1 MSVSEKYR
9 KDLEEICAHRYDLG
23 SDLWTS
29 EDKRILKGSSFSL
42 IESVQYLLEI
52 GMKPEDPLLMEAGD
66 LLFPFG
72 EKMAGF
78 KCIPKAPS
86 ILARPFMY

>member
-1 MSVSEKYR
+1 
-9 KDLEEICAHRYDLG
+9 
-23 SDLWTS
+23 
-29 EDKRILKGSSFSL
+29 
-42 IESVQYLLEI
+42 
-52 GMKPEDPLLMEAGD
+52 MEAGD

-78 KCIPKAPS
+78 KYIPKAAS

>member
-52 GMKPEDPLLMEAGD
+52 GMNQR
-66 LLFPFG
+66 
-72 EKMAGF
+72 
-78 KCIPKAPS
+78 
-86 ILARPFMY
+86 ILY